1 MFKQITLL
9 TLITA
14 TVLLAYQL
22 AFPILYYC
30 DNIQNACTG
39 LCGGDFNLYYCGVDP
54 ACQYFDKCGFTCFL
68 QTYPVCPVMGSC
80 CNY

>member
-1 MFKQITLL
+1 MFKRITLL

-22 AFPILYYC
+22 AFPMPPIC
-30 DNIQNACTG
+30 ANMKAECEGICWG
-39 LCGGDFNLYYCGVDP
+39 EFNLYYCHADP
-54 ACQYFDKCGFTCFL
+54 VCDYFDECGFTCFM
-68 QTYPVCPVMGSC
+68 QSYPECPVMGSC